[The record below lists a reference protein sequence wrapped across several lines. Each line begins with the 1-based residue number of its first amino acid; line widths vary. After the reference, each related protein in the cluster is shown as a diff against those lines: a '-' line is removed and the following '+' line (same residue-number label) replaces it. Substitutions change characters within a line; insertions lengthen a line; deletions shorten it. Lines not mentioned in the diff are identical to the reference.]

1 MSNGWFY
8 RLYGICGGIFVLF
21 GAGIFLIC
29 MAYSKGLF
37 AVSAT
42 AALLAGMLLLGAV
55 FLFQIRKGVLRVF
68 CQSNDFLEQLIAGTP
83 VKESYEETEASRLEV
98 NLMRFAQMREK
109 EIRDIEA
116 ERKRIQQLLSDLS
129 HQTKTPIA
137 NILMYSQLM
146 EEHTREF
153 PVMNENAK
161 KIDNQA
167 EKLKTLIQMM
177 VELSRLENGI
187 ITCTS
192 RKENIRDFLVE
203 IIGDFYEKA
212 EAKEIRLELDC
223 PSDITACF
231 DWKWM
236 REAVGNIV
244 DNGIK
249 YTAPGGL
256 LELSAEEYQMFTRV
270 NVKDTGCGV
279 EEEEIPRLFE
289 RFYRSP
295 GVAREDGLG
304 LGLALARKMVTEQ
317 GGYLK
322 VRSIPGEGSVFS
334 IFLPKE

>member
-8 RLYGICGGIFVLF
+8 RLYGICGGMFALS
-21 GAGIFLIC
+21 GAGIFLLC
-29 MAYSKGLF
+29 MTYSKDIF
-37 AVSAT
+37 EVSAT
-42 AALLAGMLLLGAV
+42 AALLAGMLLSGVV
-55 FLFQIRKGVLRVF
+55 FVFQIRKGVLRVF
-68 CQSNDFLEQLIAGTP
+68 CQSNDFLERVIAGDP
-83 VKESYEETEASRLEV
+83 VKETYEETEASRLEK
-98 NLMRFAQMREK
+98 NLMRFAEMREK

-146 EEHTREF
+146 EERTREL
-153 PVMNENAK
+153 PAMNENAK

-167 EKLKTLIQMM
+167 TKLKNVIQMM
-177 VELSRLENGI
+177 VELSRLENGM
-187 ITCTS
+187 ITCRS
-192 RKENIRDFLVE
+192 RKENVRDFLVE
-203 IIGDFYEKA
+203 IIGDFYEKT
-212 EAKEIRLELDC
+212 EAKKIRLELNC
-223 PSDITACF
+223 PTDIAACF

-236 REAVGNIV
+236 REAAGNIV

-249 YTAPGGL
+249 YTAAGGL

-270 NVKDTGCGV
+270 NVKDTGCGIK
-279 EEEEIPRLFE
+279 EEEIPKLFE

-295 GVAREDGLG
+295 GAHKEDGLG
-304 LGLALARKMVTEQ
+304 LGLALTRRIVTEQ